1 MPDTREKCMAVW
13 KEFRD
18 GDITL
23 EQLIAAL
30 EIIKNYKQKGI
41 AETAKQTF
49 GATETRRQ
57 DD

>member
-1 MPDTREKCMAVW
+1 MDTREKCMAVW

-30 EIIKNYKQKGI
+30 EIIKNYGTKDEIK
-41 AETAKQTF
+41 TAKQTF